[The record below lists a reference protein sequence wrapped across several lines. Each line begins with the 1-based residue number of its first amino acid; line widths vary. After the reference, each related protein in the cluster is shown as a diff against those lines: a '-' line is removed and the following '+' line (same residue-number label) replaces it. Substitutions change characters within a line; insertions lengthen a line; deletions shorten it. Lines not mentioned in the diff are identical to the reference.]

1 MSTETNKDLIRRY
14 LEAIRQDKSPATLDK
29 FIEEDDLKQHIAIF
43 EQVLPGYYIDVEG
56 MLAEGDQV
64 AVRGMVH
71 GIHKG
76 EFMGI
81 APTEKQVSFPLMIT
95 YRIANNKIV
104 EHWMLA
110 DMMAFMQQLGAVPD
124 PAHA

>member
-1 MSTETNKDLIRRY
+1 MSVETNKDLIRRY
-14 LEAIRQDKSPATLDK
+14 FEALRQDKSPATLDE
-29 FIEEDDLKQHIAIF
+29 FIEEDDLKQHIAFF
-43 EQVLPGYYIDVEG
+43 EQVFPDYYIDIED
-56 MLAEGDQV
+56 MLAEDDQV

-71 GIHKG
+71 GVHKG

-81 APTEKQVSFPLMIT
+81 PPSGKQVSFPLMIT
-95 YRIANNKIV
+95 YRIANGKII

-110 DMMAFMQQLGAVPD
+110 DMMSLMQQLGALPA